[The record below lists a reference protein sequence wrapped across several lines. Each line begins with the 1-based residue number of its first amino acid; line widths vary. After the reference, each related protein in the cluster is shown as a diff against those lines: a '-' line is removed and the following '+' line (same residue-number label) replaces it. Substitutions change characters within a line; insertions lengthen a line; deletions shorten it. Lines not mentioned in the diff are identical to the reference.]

1 MVFFTAETQRAFEGI
16 CMKKSTFGNF
26 IAAAG
31 VILAISYPV
40 LAISTGFRA
49 LFQLFEREAVNAPVL
64 TLIGAL
70 LYTVATVGFV
80 KQPRPDGLPGRFF
93 KRIPVKQGWRIS
105 VGALIIETIFTV
117 VVGVLSYTHPELIG
131 RNVWQFF
138 GKDYG
143 YFPLIQPLLGVAWLF
158 HPYTLRS
165 YGIRG

>member
-1 MVFFTAETQRAFEGI
+1 
-16 CMKKSTFGNF
+16 MKKDTFGNF

-31 VILAISYPV
+31 TILAISYPV

-49 LFQLFEREAVNAPVL
+49 LFQLFEGEASNAPVL

-70 LYTVATVGFV
+70 LYTVAAIGFI
-80 KQPRPDGLPGRFF
+80 KQPREDGKPARFF
-93 KRIPVKQGWRIS
+93 KRISVKQGWQIS
-105 VGALIIETIFTV
+105 VVALAVETVFTV

-165 YGIRG
+165 YGISFSGKS